1 MQQNRKRLK
10 DTENNQMVTMGEGG
24 RGMSE
29 IGERIKR
36 YTFPVIR

>member
-29 IGERIKR
+29 IGEGIKR